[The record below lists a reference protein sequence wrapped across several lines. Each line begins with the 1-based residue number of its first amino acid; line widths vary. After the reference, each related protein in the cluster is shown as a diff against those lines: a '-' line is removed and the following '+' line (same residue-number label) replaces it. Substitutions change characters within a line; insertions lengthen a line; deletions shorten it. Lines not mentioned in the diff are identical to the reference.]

1 MRHWNQLQPGGQG
14 TAAHFDAYY
23 KALTDTEKE
32 PFKKEMYV
40 GRGATVSLHGL
51 RDIPTN
57 DLLGPEEGK
66 RGGEQGTRDADL
78 CLITTHFWW
87 IWSQAAA
94 SITIGR
100 NSLVN

>member
-1 MRHWNQLQPGGQG
+1 MWHWNQLQPGGQG

-57 DLLGPEEGK
+57 DLLGPEEGE
-66 RGGEQGTRDADL
+66 RGSKQRTCNADQF
-78 CLITTHFWW
+78 LITTHFQW

-94 SITIGR
+94 LITVSWNG
-100 NSLVN
+100 VVD